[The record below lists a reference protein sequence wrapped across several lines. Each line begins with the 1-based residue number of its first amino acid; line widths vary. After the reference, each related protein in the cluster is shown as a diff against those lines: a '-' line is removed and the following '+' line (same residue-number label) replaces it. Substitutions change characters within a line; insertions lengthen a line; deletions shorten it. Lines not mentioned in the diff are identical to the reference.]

1 LLGVNYLKTEIF
13 EKNSENALFPHKMV
27 ELKKIMV
34 PSESASQE
42 LSNEW
47 SCQYVSTI
55 LNFGGQ
61 FLCAALGELISA

>member
-1 LLGVNYLKTEIF
+1 MQI
-13 EKNSENALFPHKMV
+13 EKL
-27 ELKKIMV
+27 MV

-55 LNFGGQ
+55 LNVLANFFVLALVTEVIITDLPSRPILKKGR
-61 FLCAALGELISA
+61 FL